1 MGNNFSVRADAP
13 EPVHVEEEPV
23 APPPPPPKK
32 TKKPV
37 TLESLSPEE
46 LDELKNEVV
55 SEIVGKL
62 AGEEGEKLTDLLEP
76 EIITAPYDPRFPNR
90 NQARHCFV
98 RFNEYYKCIY
108 ERGEE
113 HARCQFYQKAYQSM
127 CPSEWVESWQELREK
142 GLWTGKY

>member
-1 MGNNFSVRADAP
+1 MTLFSIFSVRADA
-13 EPVHVEEEPV
+13 EVQEEA

-32 TKKPV
+32 SSGKKS
-37 TLESLSPEE
+37 LDALSPAE
-46 LDELKNEVV
+46 LEELKNEVV
-55 SEIVGKL
+55 AELVEKV
-62 AGEEGEKLTDLLEP
+62 AGENGEKLEGLLEP
-76 EIITAPYDPRFPNR
+76 ELITAPYDPRFPNR

-113 HARCQFYQKAYQSM
+113 HPRCKFYHNAYMSL